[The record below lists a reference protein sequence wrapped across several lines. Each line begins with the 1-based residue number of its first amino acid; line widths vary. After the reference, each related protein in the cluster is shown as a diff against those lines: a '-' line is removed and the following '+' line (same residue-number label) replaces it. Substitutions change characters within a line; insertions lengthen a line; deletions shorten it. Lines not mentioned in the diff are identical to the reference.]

1 MSTMLQETGNIPA
14 SNNSPSRTASL
25 IDERVHRGADAISD
39 VAHRTAAQLGKAK
52 EYLWVQGGKL
62 KQQGANLSATASQ
75 HPVYT
80 MVAAGL
86 VGFGFGFAVRGWR
99 AK

>member
-1 MSTMLQETGNIPA
+1 MSTMLQETGNLPA
-14 SNNSPSRTASL
+14 SNNSTSPTASL

-39 VAHRTAAQLGKAK
+39 MAHKTAAQLGKAK
-52 EYLWVQGGKL
+52 EYLWMQGGKL
-62 KQQGANLSATASQ
+62 KQQGTDLSVTAKQ

-80 MVAAGL
+80 MVTVGL
-86 VGFGFGFAVRGWR
+86 IGFGVGFAVRGWR